1 MKIAL
6 STIGTFHSFDLARQL
21 DKRGALSC
29 IFTGYP
35 RFKLKNER
43 LSQNKIQ
50 CFPWLQAPYMKLG
63 SVNSYLKAYWE
74 RYSAITFDRY
84 VARHIPDCDLF
95 CGLSGSATQSG
106 RVAKRRGIR
115 YVCDRGSSHISFQ
128 DQILREEFE
137 RNGVRFR
144 GIDPTVM
151 EREEAEYENADAIT
165 VPSTFAL
172 NTFVERGI
180 KREKLRLAPY
190 GVDLTRFKP
199 VWRPPKTSF
208 QVLFVG
214 ALTLRKGLKYLIQ
227 AFDRLETPKKH
238 LTLIGVPDSTTKLT
252 LRQIRDRLDITILGQ
267 VPQLQLA
274 ALMSRSHV
282 MVLPSVEEGLSL
294 VQAQAMACRCPVI
307 ASTNTGA
314 ADLFT
319 NGIEGFITPIR
330 DANAIA
336 ERLQWLADDPV
347 LQDRMAEAAL
357 QRTRMIGG
365 WDQYGEMVF
374 QTYGELIAK

>member
-6 STIGTFHSFDLARQL
+6 STIGRFHSFDLARQL
-21 DKRGALSC
+21 EKRGALSC

-35 RFKLKNER
+35 RFKLKSES
-43 LSQNKIQ
+43 LPPDKIQ

-63 SVNSYLKAYWE
+63 SLNSHLKLYWE
-74 RYSAITFDRY
+74 RYSAITFDHY
-84 VARHIPDCDLF
+84 VAHNLPDCDLF
-95 CGLSGSATQSG
+95 CGLSGSATKSG
-106 RVAKRRGIR
+106 RVAKTRGIR

-128 DQILREEFE
+128 NQILKEEFD
-137 RNGVRFR
+137 RNGIRFH

-180 KREKLRLAPY
+180 KRTKLRLVPY
-190 GVDLTRFKP
+190 GVDLARFKP
-199 VWRPPKTSF
+199 VWRPPKASF
-208 QVLFVG
+208 QILFVG
-214 ALTLRKGLKYLIQ
+214 AITVRKGIRYLIQ
-227 AFDRLETPKKH
+227 AFDRLETASKH
-238 LTLIGVPDSTTKLT
+238 LTLAGCPDASSRHI
-252 LRQIRDRLDITILGQ
+252 LRQIEGRSDVSILGH
-267 VPQLQLA
+267 VPHAQLA
-274 ALMSRSHV
+274 ALMSKSHV

-319 NGIEGFITPIR
+319 NGKEGFITPIR
-330 DANAIA
+330 DACAIA
-336 ERLQWLADDPV
+336 ERLQWLADDPD
-347 LQDRMAEAAL
+347 LQDRHGRSRSSAHKKD
-357 QRTRMIGG
+357 RGVG
-365 WDQYGEMVF
+365 SVW
-374 QTYGELIAK
+374 